1 MNAILTQI
9 ESIKQAFA
17 QDLQKVQTL
26 KEFDDLKV
34 SFLGKKSSLQALL
47 AGMKDL
53 GADERRE
60 VGPALQ
66 EAKTGIEQAL
76 EVARQ
81 AFTERKAKAA
91 IDKELYFDVT
101 AKRPGGVRGHIHPY
115 SQAIEEIEDIF
126 MSMGYEVLDGPEL
139 ETDFYNF
146 TALNIP
152 QDHPARDMYD
162 TFWTN
167 KKSMLMRTHTSPVQ
181 VRSMESKELP
191 LAGIVPGR
199 VYRHEAVDATHE
211 IQFLQCEGFFIDK
224 NVTVSHLFATA
235 QTFLKQLFKKDEL
248 DIRIRPGFF
257 PFVEPGFEIDMRCPF
272 CSKGCSV
279 CKKSTWMEVF
289 PGGMIHP
296 NVLRAGG
303 IDPDVYSGFAFGF
316 GLSRLVMLKYGIDD
330 IRHLYG
336 GKLKFLEQF

>member
-1 MNAILTQI
+1 MEEILAQLS
-9 ESIKQAFA
+9 SIKQAFQ
-17 QDLQKVQTL
+17 QDLQKIQL
-26 KEFDDLKV
+26 LREFDDLKI
-34 SFLGKKSSLQALL
+34 SFLGKKSPLQGLL
-47 AGMKDL
+47 AGMKELSVDN
-53 GADERRE
+53 RRT

-66 EAKTGIEQAL
+66 ELKGFLESTIE
-76 EVARQ
+76 EARQ
-81 AFTERKAKAA
+81 AFIERKARTA
-91 IDKELYFDVT
+91 IEKEQNFDVT
-101 AKRPGGVRGHIHPY
+101 AYKPGAVHGRLHPY
-115 SQAIEEIEDIF
+115 SQAVEEIEDIF
-126 MSMGYEVLDGPEL
+126 ISMGYEILDGPEL

-181 VRSMESKELP
+181 VRSMQTLELP
-191 LAGIVPGR
+191 LAAIVPGR
-199 VYRHEAVDATHE
+199 TYRHEAVDATHD
-211 IQFLQCEGFFIDK
+211 FMFMQCEGFFIDK
-224 NVTVSHLFATA
+224 NVTIAHMFATA

-272 CSKGCSV
+272 CSQGCSV
-279 CKKSTWMEVF
+279 CKRSTWMEVF

-316 GLSRLVMLKYGIDD
+316 GLSRLVMLKYSIDD
-330 IRHLYG
+330 IRNLYG

>member
-1 MNAILTQI
+1 METILAHVD
-9 ESIKQAFA
+9 SIKKAFHL
-17 QDLQKVQTL
+17 DLEKIQVL

-34 SFLGKKSSLQALL
+34 RFLGKKSQMQELLAGIKNLSVDDRRNAGPVLQAL
-47 AGMKDL
+47 KNF
-53 GADERRE
+53 
-60 VGPALQ
+60 
-66 EAKTGIEQAL
+66 L
-76 EVARQ
+76 ESTIDQSRQ
-81 AFTERKAKAA
+81 AFIERKASIA
-91 IDKELYFDVT
+91 IEKEQNFDVT
-101 AKRPGGVRGHIHPY
+101 ASVPGSVLGKIHPY
-115 SQAIEEIEDIF
+115 SQAVEEIENIF
-126 MSMGYEVLDGPEL
+126 ISMGYEILDGPEL
-139 ETDFYNF
+139 ENDFYNF

-181 VRSMESKELP
+181 VRSMLTKPLP
-191 LAGIVPGR
+191 LAAIVPGR
-199 VYRHEAVDATHE
+199 TYRHESVDATHD
-211 IQFLQCEGFFIDK
+211 FMFMQCEGFFIDK
-224 NVTVSHLFATA
+224 DVTIAHMFATA
-235 QTFLKQLFKKDEL
+235 QTFLKQLFGKDEL

-272 CSKGCSV
+272 CTTGCSV
-279 CKKSTWMEVF
+279 CKRSTWMEVF

-303 IDPDVYSGFAFGF
+303 IDPDIYSGFAFGF